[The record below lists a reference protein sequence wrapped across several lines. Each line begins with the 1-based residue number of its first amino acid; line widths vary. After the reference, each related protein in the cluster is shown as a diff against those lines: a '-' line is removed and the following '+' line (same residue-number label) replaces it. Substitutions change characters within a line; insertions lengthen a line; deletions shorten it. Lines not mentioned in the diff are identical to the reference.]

1 MDQHLMFWLV
11 IKILQQI
18 VSCLIFYVIWKY
30 LSSKPLGHRT
40 ILDVLIKDNIVVC
53 TTCFIT
59 VTFIYLKFVDVY
71 SHEAATIIL
80 MINQSA
86 MTAFLLQLMV
96 TNVIRYLYIFHPG
109 FMHDTKDQTIMRA
122 TRTYVGLGS
131 VASAFL
137 NDYGKGGIEYS
148 YLTNSET
155 DGFLPHQNKFWFFR
169 GILVLNIL
177 LLIVAQARIEMFK
190 NQTNPIQL
198 YRKPKNKH
206 SVIGNK
212 SLAITFALVLIGLV
226 IFLDLVLF
234 PDNINMAAHG
244 LRTRV
249 ILSVIMNILLPI
261 IWIRKNKKLHQF
273 FFRAFCSHGLKVHR
287 ATAMVEPN
295 V

>member
-1 MDQHLMFWLV
+1 MFWLV
-11 IKILQQI
+11 LKLLQQI
-18 VSCLIFYVIWKY
+18 ISCMIFYVVWKY

-40 ILDVLIKDNIVVC
+40 VLDVLIKDNIVVC
-53 TTCFIT
+53 TICFIT
-59 VTFIYLKFVDVY
+59 VTVIYLKFVDVY

-86 MTAFLLQLMV
+86 TTAFLLQIMV
-96 TNVIRYLYIFHPG
+96 TNGIRYLYIFNPG
-109 FMHDTKDQTIMRA
+109 FMHDMEDQMISRA
-122 TRTYVGLGS
+122 TRIFVGLGS

-137 NDYGKGGIEYS
+137 NDAGKGGLEYN
-148 YLTNSET
+148 YLTNSKV
-155 DGFLPHQNKFWFFR
+155 DGILVHQRKHWFFR
-169 GILVLNIL
+169 SILILNML
-177 LLIVAQARIEMFK
+177 MLIVAQARIEMFK
-190 NQTNPIQL
+190 KQTNPIQL

-212 SLAITFALVLIGLV
+212 SLAITFALVLLGLV

-249 ILSVIMNILLPI
+249 VLSVIMNILLPI

-273 FFRAFCSHGLKVHR
+273 FFRAFCSHGLKVHQ
-287 ATAMVEPN
+287 ATATVEPN

>member
-1 MDQHLMFWLV
+1 M
-11 IKILQQI
+11 
-18 VSCLIFYVIWKY
+18 IFYVVWKY

-40 ILDVLIKDNIVVC
+40 VLDVLIKDNIVVC
-53 TTCFIT
+53 TICFIT
-59 VTFIYLKFVDVY
+59 VTVIYLKFVDVY

-86 MTAFLLQLMV
+86 TTAFLLQIMV
-96 TNVIRYLYIFHPG
+96 TNGIRYLYIFNPG
-109 FMHDTKDQTIMRA
+109 FMHDMEDQMISRA
-122 TRTYVGLGS
+122 TRIFVGLGS

-137 NDYGKGGIEYS
+137 NDAGKGGLEYN
-148 YLTNSET
+148 YLTNSKV
-155 DGFLPHQNKFWFFR
+155 DGILVHQRKHWFFR
-169 GILVLNIL
+169 SILILNML
-177 LLIVAQARIEMFK
+177 MLIVAQARIEMFK
-190 NQTNPIQL
+190 KQTNPIQL

-206 SVIGNK
+206 SIIGNK
-212 SLAITFALVLIGLV
+212 SLAITFALVLLGLV

-249 ILSVIMNILLPI
+249 VLSVIMNILLPI

-273 FFRAFCSHGLKVHR
+273 FFRAFCSHGLKVHQ
-287 ATAMVEPN
+287 ATATVEPN